1 MDFEFDIKTLEEINE
16 EKIKLDKDYLKTAEE
31 YSKRIREIQEEETEF
46 FDKEIKKRN
55 EILDNFRAN
64 IEHTTKALNKL
75 NMPSNRQ
82 WDQITNNRYINQDID
97 INNQQDVESFFNI
110 LRTSI

>member
-1 MDFEFDIKTLEEINE
+1 MNKKILEDTKKTKQEEILIFEEYERAYIKTLEEINE

-82 WDQITNNRYINQDID
+82 
-97 INNQQDVESFFNI
+97 
-110 LRTSI
+110 